1 MAQRRVSEALAG
13 VGKADNAFATLSN
26 FEKSMAKEE
35 ATAKAFGELA
45 SAGKDSG
52 LEAEF
57 AQLEGH
63 TVDADLEALK
73 RERRARVEIPKEL
86 PPASRG

>member
-1 MAQRRVSEALAG
+1 MKDGLGRVQTILLIGGDSDIG
-13 VGKADNAFATLSN
+13 V
-26 FEKSMAKEE
+26 

-86 PPASRG
+86 LSASRG